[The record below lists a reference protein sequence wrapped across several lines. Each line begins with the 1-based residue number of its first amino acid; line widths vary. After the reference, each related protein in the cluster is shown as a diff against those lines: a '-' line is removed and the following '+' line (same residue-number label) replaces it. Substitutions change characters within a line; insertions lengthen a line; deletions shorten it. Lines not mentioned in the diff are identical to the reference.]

1 MVLIF
6 LCLPMTSL
14 KSKHKCH
21 LPLIEYKSP
30 LRILSNPNSW
40 ESHDPCNTSK
50 KGQPHWKEH
59 YGLKSTISLL
69 LFQAAIQARF
79 GVPAHQMRVYLHYQ
93 PSYYHLHVHFTN
105 LRLDSPPGSDVLRA
119 HLLDDV
125 IENIQGDPEFYQKT
139 TISYVLRDGDELHKW
154 YKDAGYFGT
163 GSSETQIAD
172 GSSGASD
179 SNTIV
184 VWLS

>member
-1 MVLIF
+1 
-6 LCLPMTSL
+6 
-14 KSKHKCH
+14 
-21 LPLIEYKSP
+21 
-30 LRILSNPNSW
+30 
-40 ESHDPCNTSK
+40 
-50 KGQPHWKEH
+50 
-59 YGLKSTISLL
+59 
-69 LFQAAIQARF
+69 
-79 GVPAHQMRVYLHYQ
+79 MRVYLHYQ